1 VRVVGGGCLGNGGG
15 HVGSGCGCSGD
26 QVGRVLMFLTDGRDS
41 GRGRD
46 GRREGGQM
54 S

>member
-1 VRVVGGGCLGNGGG
+1 MGVGGGRLGNAGG
-15 HVGSGCGCSGD
+15 HIGSGRGCSGD
-26 QVGRVLMFLTDGRDS
+26 QVGGVLKLGDGRGS
-41 GRGRD
+41 GCGRD

>member
-1 VRVVGGGCLGNGGG
+1 MRVGGGCLGNTAG
-15 HVGSGCGCSGD
+15 HIGSGCGCSGD
-26 QVGRVLMFLTDGRDS
+26 QVGGILQLGDGRGS
-41 GRGRD
+41 RCGRD

>member
-1 VRVVGGGCLGNGGG
+1 MGMVGGGRLGNAGS
-15 HVGSGCGCSGD
+15 HIGSGRGCSGD
-26 QVGRVLMFLTDGRDS
+26 QVGGVLKLMSGGRGS
-41 GRGRD
+41 GRGRY

>member
-1 VRVVGGGCLGNGGG
+1 MGVMGGGRLGNAGS
-15 HVGSGCGCSGD
+15 HIGSGCGCRGD
-26 QVGRVLMFLTDGRDS
+26 QVGRVLKLMSGGRGS